1 MHQMRN
7 GSSGLGRSA
16 GYTACRR
23 VPPAGGGLRPQDE
36 VSWCLG
42 HVALSPPFPPPPAH
56 LSSGPRCWHHRASWK
71 ISSSGSRSQGTVST
85 LHIPDPG
92 PPKTA
97 RDAYPSLGRSG
108 RGRRPEVSPAVFL
121 TRPNASQ
128 RGAGAGDG
136 CGLVPKATWQLQ
148 QGHTPSPQFW
158 SRLQRLSCS
167 LSVSP
172 QLYRTGLNRFPGKVE
187 SGPRVP
193 PPAEALT
200 PHGGSINSS
209 PPDYLMSG
217 CSWTLSTE
225 GSTPRRPSPEQ
236 PRSTGA
242 PSEARKCKGP
252 GGLRS
257 LPAVLTGMSEKPLG
271 LGRLKRR
278 LDIRKGWR
286 P

>member
-1 MHQMRN
+1 MNCVGILSQKSFLKNPHFPPPRGEQTRLQILWNTRPEERRMHQMRN

-108 RGRRPEVSPAVFL
+108 SGRRPEVSPAVFL

-136 CGLVPKATWQLQ
+136 GVAVTGVLYL
-148 QGHTPSPQFW
+148 
-158 SRLQRLSCS
+158 SRRAA
-167 LSVSP
+167 SVA
-172 QLYRTGLNRFPGKVE
+172 K
-187 SGPRVP
+187 
-193 PPAEALT
+193 
-200 PHGGSINSS
+200 
-209 PPDYLMSG
+209 
-217 CSWTLSTE
+217 
-225 GSTPRRPSPEQ
+225 
-236 PRSTGA
+236 
-242 PSEARKCKGP
+242 
-252 GGLRS
+252 
-257 LPAVLTGMSEKPLG
+257 
-271 LGRLKRR
+271 
-278 LDIRKGWR
+278 
-286 P
+286 